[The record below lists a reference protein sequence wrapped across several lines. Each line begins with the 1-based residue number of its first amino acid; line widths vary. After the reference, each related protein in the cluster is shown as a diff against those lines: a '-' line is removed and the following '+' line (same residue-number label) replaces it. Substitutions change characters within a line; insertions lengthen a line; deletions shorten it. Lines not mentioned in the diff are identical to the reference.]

1 MTQQDDRKILE
12 NRSAPW
18 DMLNLHERHKHVP
31 TKPTADIR

>member
-18 DMLNLHERHKHVP
+18 DMLKLHESHKA
-31 TKPTADIR
+31 TADIR